1 MEFILGRQRLIL
13 PVAPTVAAVAAL
25 LVAFAFIA
33 MPANVLE
40 GMVADS
46 GIASL
51 VTAAEPPLGLT
62 ARFVIAAIAAGT
74 IGGVLWFGLLLV
86 VGTRSIVLNR
96 GVGAGDTPVVRR
108 ADAHPDAPPRRP
120 VFANRDLGT
129 PFLDIRA
136 EPGVTGERPI
146 PSDLDTPLAQYLHPL
161 DKPLPAPAPQP
172 QPVAPPVAAEPAPLP
187 IRGEAAIESVP
198 AATIAPPAPV
208 APEPVAEVAL
218 PPARFA
224 AHERI
229 ETFELTPMVRTTGA
243 EPSTPLAP
251 ATIHDLL
258 ERLERGVA
266 KRAPVATDM
275 PVPQEAPN
283 PVAELPAREGS
294 LQETL
299 GVLRQLAAR
308 VG

>member
-1 MEFILGRQRLIL
+1 MESILGRQRLIL
-13 PVAPTVAAVAAL
+13 PIAPAIAAVAAL
-25 LVAFAFIA
+25 FVALAFVA
-33 MPANVLE
+33 MPVNVLE
-40 GMVADS
+40 GMVVDS

-62 ARFVIAAIAAGT
+62 ARFVIAAIAAGA
-74 IGGVLWFGLLLV
+74 IGGVLWFGLLLLI
-86 VGTRSIVLNR
+86 GTRSVVLNR
-96 GVGAGDTPVVRR
+96 GAAAGDTPVVRR

-136 EPGVTGERPI
+136 EPGLTGERPI
-146 PSDLDTPLAQYLHPL
+146 PVDLDTPLAQYLHPL
-161 DKPLPAPAPQP
+161 DKPLPAPPPQP
-172 QPVAPPVAAEPAPLP
+172 LPVAPPAVAEPTPLP
-187 IRGEAAIESVP
+187 IRGEVAIESAQ
-198 AATIAPPAPV
+198 AAVIAPPAPV
-208 APEPVAEVAL
+208 VPEQPVETPEAPT
-218 PPARFA
+218 RFA

-229 ETFELTPMVRTTGA
+229 ETFELTPMVRATGA

-266 KRAPVATDM
+266 KRAPIAAGVSTPGAT
-275 PVPQEAPN
+275 PF
-283 PVAELPAREGS
+283 PATEQPTREGS

>member
-1 MEFILGRQRLIL
+1 MESILGRQRLIL
-13 PVAPTVAAVAAL
+13 PIAPAIAAVAAA
-25 LVAFAFIA
+25 LVALAFIA

-40 GMVADS
+40 GMVVDS

-51 VTAAEPPLGLT
+51 VTAAGPPLGLT
-62 ARFVIAAIAAGT
+62 ARFAIAAIAAGA
-74 IGGVLWFGLLLV
+74 IGGVLWFGLLLLI
-86 VGTRSIVLNR
+86 GTRSVVLNR
-96 GVGAGDTPVVRR
+96 GTIDADTPVVRR

-146 PSDLDTPLAQYLHPL
+146 PADLDTPLAQYLHPL
-161 DKPLPAPAPQP
+161 DKPLPAPPPQP
-172 QPVAPPVAAEPAPLP
+172 MPVAPQVVAEPAPLP
-187 IRGEAAIESVP
+187 IRGEVAIEPVP
-198 AATIAPPAPV
+198 AAIIAPPVPSM
-208 APEPVAEVAL
+208 PEPAVEVDA
-218 PPARFA
+218 PPVRFA
-224 AHERI
+224 QHERI
-229 ETFELTPMVRTTGA
+229 ETFELTPMVRTTSA

-266 KRAPVATDM
+266 RRAPIATEAPAPVAM
-275 PVPQEAPN
+275 PTPVVEQRVP
-283 PVAELPAREGS
+283 EGS

-299 GVLRQLAAR
+299 GVLRQLAAQ

>member
-1 MEFILGRQRLIL
+1 MESILGRQRLIL
-13 PVAPTVAAVAAL
+13 PIAPAIAGVAAM
-25 LVAFAFIA
+25 LVALAFVA

-40 GMVADS
+40 GMVVDS
-46 GIASL
+46 GVASL
-51 VTAAEPPLGLT
+51 ITAAEPPLGLT
-62 ARFVIAAIAAGT
+62 ARFAIAAIAAGA
-74 IGGVLWFGLLLV
+74 IGGVLWFGLLLLI
-86 VGTRSIVLNR
+86 GTRSVVLNR
-96 GVGAGDTPVVRR
+96 GIVDVDTPVVRR

-136 EPGVTGERPI
+136 EPGLTGERPL
-146 PSDLDTPLAQYLHPL
+146 PADLDTPLAQYLHPL
-161 DKPLPAPAPQP
+161 DKPLPAPPPQP
-172 QPVAPPVAAEPAPLP
+172 MPVVPQAVAEPTPLP
-187 IRGEAAIESVP
+187 IRGEAAIESAP
-198 AATIAPPAPV
+198 AAIIAPPAPIV
-208 APEPVAEVAL
+208 REQPKELPE

-229 ETFELTPMVRTTGA
+229 ETFELTPMVRVAGT

-258 ERLERGVA
+258 ARLERGVA
-266 KRAPVATDM
+266 KRAPIATE
-275 PVPQEAPN
+275 VPA
-283 PVAELPAREGS
+283 PVAVSAPIAEQPAREGS